1 MNILKKMKEY
11 IEILLFGIRSITD
24 DEVLSQILDGL
35 DSDYDLVVVSL
46 NSRIESKYDK
56 PTLQDV

>member
-11 IEILLFGIRSITD
+11 VEILLFGIRSITD

>member
-11 IEILLFGIRSITD
+11 VEILLFGSHSIID

-35 DSDYDLVVVSL
+35 DSDYDLVVSL
-46 NSRIESKYDK
+46 NSRI
-56 PTLQDV
+56 